1 MKKTKKIFKYRSSIT
16 GGFVTKEFAE
26 KNPNTTVKETVEIPI
41 KSAAK
46 KK

>member
-16 GGFVTKEFAE
+16 GAYVSKEYAE
-26 KNPNTTVKETVEIPI
+26 KNPNTTVKETVEILI
-41 KSAAK
+41 KPAK